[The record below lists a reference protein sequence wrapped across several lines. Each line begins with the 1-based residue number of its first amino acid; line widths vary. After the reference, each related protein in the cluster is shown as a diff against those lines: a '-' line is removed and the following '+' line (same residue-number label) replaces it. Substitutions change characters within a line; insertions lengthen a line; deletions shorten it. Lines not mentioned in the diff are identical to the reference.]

1 MPVARSRQRN
11 MRAIGCMQA
20 HLGNSNAKPTI
31 ADIMRRSD
39 QFFGN
44 QLPQKIAGALF
55 GIKINLEMLF
65 LVDEILK
72 QKGNSITITYGKPID
87 PSTLDKSK
95 TDDEWAYEVKKQVYE
110 LVQ

>member
-1 MPVARSRQRN
+1 MHIARSRQRN

-39 QFFGN
+39 QFFSN

-55 GIKINLEMLF
+55 GIKINRWRRINGSDAVMRG
-65 LVDEILK
+65 IK
-72 QKGNSITITYGKPID
+72 
-87 PSTLDKSK
+87 
-95 TDDEWAYEVKKQVYE
+95 
-110 LVQ
+110 